1 MTIYQNIVQNLRN
14 TLTKI
19 VGIEDN
25 HAPKDE
31 LLRVEWNLGKRCNYN
46 CSYCGNELHDN
57 TSDHMPW
64 EVFTN
69 TVDEIRRG
77 SDKKIKLA
85 FTGGEPFVNPKFVDM
100 LKYAK
105 VFKNTKNFHIFV
117 LNNCQK
123 FCLKNCEKLQKV
135 R

>member
-1 MTIYQNIVQNLRN
+1 MSR
-14 TLTKI
+14 I

-31 LLRVEWNLGKRCNYN
+31 LFRVEWNLGKRCNYN

-64 EVFTN
+64 EVYTN
-69 TVDEIRRG
+69 TIDEIKRG
-77 SDKKIKLA
+77 TDKKIKIS

-105 VFKNTKNFHIFV
+105 ENGVYRCSVTTNGSPPMKIYKKAKFMIFFQ
-117 LNNCQK
+117 N
-123 FCLKNCEKLQKV
+123 
-135 R
+135 